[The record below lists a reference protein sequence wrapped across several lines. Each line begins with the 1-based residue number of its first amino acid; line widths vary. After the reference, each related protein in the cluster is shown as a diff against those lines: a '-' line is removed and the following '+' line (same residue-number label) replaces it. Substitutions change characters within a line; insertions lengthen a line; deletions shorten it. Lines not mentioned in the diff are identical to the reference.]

1 MSAMDPTQQKID
13 QLVKD
18 NDVILFM
25 KGTRMFPQCGFSA
38 TVVQILDELLPS
50 YETVNVLADADLRQ
64 GIKTYSDWPTIP
76 QLYIKGEFIG
86 GCDILKQLYASG
98 ELHKQL
104 GVELEEV
111 KAPRIRVTPAAA
123 QVLAQAAAQEGAN
136 TLRFGVGA
144 QFQYDLGFGEEQPGD
159 LVVEE
164 AGLRFAFDRG
174 SAKRGDGIV
183 LDYDEAKGGFS
194 IDNPNAPPSVRQIS
208 TVELQER
215 LAGGGIHLYDV
226 RTPAERAEGYI
237 PGSVLLTPEVRD
249 QAMAL
254 PKDTPLY
261 FTCRSGGRSQHA
273 AEGFI
278 RAGFR
283 EIYNV
288 AGGIEAWRG
297 EVER

>member
-261 FTCRSGGRSQHA
+261 FTCRSGGRSQQA